1 MHGRNNR
8 LSRWGM
14 QGVFATP
21 DARAPRDVRG
31 QTLAIRFEIVDK
43 RPLPPAQGAVHGDT
57 AQAQRHGPYTVAV
70 SLQVRSGASV
80 GFSFCVRV
88 PERWKL
94 ESDLLASRYEHS
106 NISARRKDREQY

>member
-14 QGVFATP
+14 QGVFATD

-31 QTLAIRFEIVDK
+31 QTLPIRFEIVDK

-70 SLQVRSGASV
+70 SLQARPRS
-80 GFSFCVRV
+80 
-88 PERWKL
+88 L
-94 ESDLLASRYEHS
+94 SRHS
-106 NISARRKDREQY
+106 L

>member
-14 QGVFATP
+14 QGVFATD

-31 QTLAIRFEIVDK
+31 QTLPVRFEIVDK

-57 AQAQRHGPYTVAV
+57 AQAQRRGPYSVAV
-70 SLQVRSGASV
+70 SLQVRAVTYHLELPYHQLPLMPGAFWHGRGCLKHQSDAEFLCRSFSG
-80 GFSFCVRV
+80 
-88 PERWKL
+88 
-94 ESDLLASRYEHS
+94 
-106 NISARRKDREQY
+106 